1 MITLLRVLAIV
12 AGIAAI
18 GSVTYGTVEATGG
31 LASHTGPMYVAL
43 GGLQIVIAMAF
54 GIMPNGFYKFAGVL
68 VLIACEAATFIGT
81 ANLQLADV
89 EARAVPVQNAAAK
102 RKAAEDWVARLERDD
117 RVQRAEKAATEARS
131 AAMEASKAKTC
142 ATNCKATLAKAVDD
156 AAAAVNDAR
165 QSLQIEQQQAR
176 ALLASTPLPGS
187 ENALAEKL
195 GVSASTVDLFFV
207 GFRGFAVAFG
217 AAMLLAIGAHPR
229 RRQEQD
235 KPAAPAPQRA
245 LMPETVAA
253 PSLPALRQHEQTN
266 VIKLPAVKPAAFSVL
281 DFGADSLEPAPGD
294 TLDFDDFFSAYVA
307 AAESRD
313 LRAYG
318 PTEFVG
324 PFKRLCEEAGIRV
337 SKRRQKLFLCDVR
350 LAG

>member
-1 MITLLRVLAIV
+1 MIILLRALAIIV
-12 AGIAAI
+12 GTAAIAA
-18 GSVTYGTVEATGG
+18 VTYGTVEATGG
-31 LASHTGPMYVAL
+31 LYTHTAPLYIAL

-54 GIMPNGFYKFAGVL
+54 GIMPSGLYKFAGVL

-89 EARAVPVQNAAAK
+89 EARAAPVHDAAAK
-102 RKAAEDWVARLERDD
+102 RKAAEDWVARLDRDD
-117 RVQRAEKAATEARS
+117 RVVRAEKAATEARNS
-131 AAMEASKAKTC
+131 AMEASKAKTC

-156 AAAAVNDAR
+156 AAAAVSDAR

-195 GVSASTVDLFFV
+195 GLSASTVDLLFV

-229 RRQEQD
+229 RRHDEEQPS
-235 KPAAPAPQRA
+235 KPARA
-245 LMPETVAA
+245 VAVAA
-253 PSLPALRQHEQTN
+253 EPTAAPKLAAAN
-266 VIKLPAVKPAAFSVL
+266 VIKLPAVRPAPLSVL
-281 DFGADSLEPAPGD
+281 DFGADTLEPAPGD
-294 TLDFDDFFSAYVA
+294 TLDFDDFFNAYVA
-307 AAESRD
+307 AAEARK

-318 PTEFVG
+318 PTEFVA
-324 PFKRLCEEAGIRV
+324 PFKTLCEEAGIRV